1 MRYILTIVWSFLLS
15 AMVVYVLANMSGE
28 TFDLNL
34 VYVLTAVFSLVA
46 FIGDLVLSERNS
58 TN

>member
-1 MRYILTIVWSFLLS
+1 
-15 AMVVYVLANMSGE
+15 MVVYVLANMSGE